1 MNKFLIVLS
10 FLFLCVDSTFS
21 MNDDSFSFREKY
33 ERAESI
39 MYDLID
45 DTIWRHA
52 LPDQDTIDRV
62 ASTCL
67 SLFDGSDSS
76 AFSTFCYQLPDRPHQ
91 LLEELTTVFHDA
103 LIKLAN
109 QFASRSSSSGSSSRS
124 SSPGGL
130 TTD

>member
-21 MNDDSFSFREKY
+21 MNDDSFSFRERY

-52 LPDQDTIDRV
+52 LPDQDTIDGV

-67 SLFDGSDSS
+67 SLFDGDDSG
-76 AFSTFCYQLPDRPHQ
+76 AFSVFCYQLPDRPHP
-91 LLEELTTVFHDA
+91 LLEELTTIFHDA
-103 LIKLAN
+103 LIKLAD
-109 QFASRSSSSGSSSRS
+109 QYESSSSSSSSSRS
-124 SSPGGL
+124 SSPDGL